1 MQYISTPSW
10 KMYRAYYKV
19 NTPLLHLFPTP
30 QSHFKVHCTHKFT
43 FTSLQFWKKKNS
55 FPFVISN
62 FPVAFF
68 IFSLLFLALPPE
80 WKLKVGK
87 LIDFLRF
94 PSVQKKEKGLYGM
107 IHILSFIDNHKSSP
121 KENLCICSSAVAPA
135 AIFFAPGVVSAV
147 ETKFNWICNAVNFFH
162 VRRVRGPFFLL
173 FLFCFKEKGE
183 KFCSPS
189 RSSVFCM
196 CCLRWNAFICR
207 EISDKSGCWKM
218 TFYICVH
225 LLFRY
230 L

>member
-1 MQYISTPSW
+1 MVVCGGKPDAILSVGTHYWKFNYWLDDDQRNCWLEPEYHAIHLLRQAGKCIARITKST
-10 KMYRAYYKV
+10 
-19 NTPLLHLFPTP
+19 LLCFIYFPTP

-162 VRRVRGPFFLL
+162 VRRVRGPFLSSFSFLL
-173 FLFCFKEKGE
+173 QRKRGKVL
-183 KFCSPS
+183 
-189 RSSVFCM
+189 
-196 CCLRWNAFICR
+196 
-207 EISDKSGCWKM
+207 
-218 TFYICVH
+218 
-225 LLFRY
+225 
-230 L
+230 

>member
-1 MQYISTPSW
+1 MEIKSW
-10 KMYRAYYKV
+10 KANRLSKI
-19 NTPLLHLFPTP
+19 
-30 QSHFKVHCTHKFT
+30 SKCT
-43 FTSLQFWKKKNS
+43 KK
-55 FPFVISN
+55 
-62 FPVAFF
+62 
-68 IFSLLFLALPPE
+68 
-80 WKLKVGK
+80 
-87 LIDFLRF
+87 
-94 PSVQKKEKGLYGM
+94 KKEKGLYGM

-121 KENLCICSSAVAPA
+121 KENLCICRSSAVAPA

-225 LLFRY
+225 LLFRCTSKKVSFFFR
-230 L
+230 LFPTIRISFLVEWVSFRCLWAWWWFVWLALLCELIPKAP

>member
-1 MQYISTPSW
+1 MWGETRCNSECWYTLLKIQLLVRWWSKELLIRAWVSCNTFLRQAGKCIARITKST
-10 KMYRAYYKV
+10 
-19 NTPLLHLFPTP
+19 LLCFIYFPP

-135 AIFFAPGVVSAV
+135 AIFFAPGVVSALK
-147 ETKFNWICNAVNFFH
+147 TKFNWICNAVNFFH
-162 VRRVRGPFFLL
+162 VRRVRGPFLSSFSFLL
-173 FLFCFKEKGE
+173 QRKRGKVL
-183 KFCSPS
+183 
-189 RSSVFCM
+189 
-196 CCLRWNAFICR
+196 
-207 EISDKSGCWKM
+207 
-218 TFYICVH
+218 
-225 LLFRY
+225 
-230 L
+230 

>member
-1 MQYISTPSW
+1 MWGETRCNSECWYTLLKIQLLVRWWSKELLIRAWVSCNTYYYA
-10 KMYRAYYKV
+10 KLEMYRAYYKV

-121 KENLCICSSAVAPA
+121 KENLCICRSSAVAPA

-162 VRRVRGPFFLL
+162 VRRVRGPFLSSFSFLL
-173 FLFCFKEKGE
+173 QRKRGKVL
-183 KFCSPS
+183 
-189 RSSVFCM
+189 
-196 CCLRWNAFICR
+196 
-207 EISDKSGCWKM
+207 
-218 TFYICVH
+218 
-225 LLFRY
+225 
-230 L
+230 

>member
-1 MQYISTPSW
+1 MVVCGGKPDAILSVGTHYWKFNYWLDDDQRNCWLEPEYHAIHTTPSW

-94 PSVQKKEKGLYGM
+94 PSVQKRRKAFMAWYTYWALLTIINQVQK
-107 IHILSFIDNHKSSP
+107 K
-121 KENLCICSSAVAPA
+121 
-135 AIFFAPGVVSAV
+135 IFAFAEVVR
-147 ETKFNWICNAVNFFH
+147 W
-162 VRRVRGPFFLL
+162 PPPPYFLPL
-173 FLFCFKEKGE
+173 E
-183 KFCSPS
+183 
-189 RSSVFCM
+189 
-196 CCLRWNAFICR
+196 
-207 EISDKSGCWKM
+207 
-218 TFYICVH
+218 
-225 LLFRY
+225 
-230 L
+230 